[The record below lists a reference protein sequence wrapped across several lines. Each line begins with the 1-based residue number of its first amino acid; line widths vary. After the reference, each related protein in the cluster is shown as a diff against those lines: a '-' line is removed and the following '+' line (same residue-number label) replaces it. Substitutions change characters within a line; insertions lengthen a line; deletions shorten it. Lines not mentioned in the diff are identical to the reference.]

1 LSRRCL
7 RTILRNLRLKPK
19 STFMFTLVKQFIQ
32 TVYFRTTVE
41 QLVKEVFEL
50 LMEFKPVSDESE
62 EPVEREWLGKL
73 RRQATKS
80 AMCVAVAYQN
90 R

>member
-1 LSRRCL
+1 MSRRCL

-62 EPVEREWLGKL
+62 EPVER
-73 RRQATKS
+73 RQAIKS

-90 R
+90 RW

>member
-1 LSRRCL
+1 L

>member
-1 LSRRCL
+1 M
-7 RTILRNLRLKPK
+7 KPK
-19 STFMFTLVKQFIQ
+19 SAFTLVKQFIQ
-32 TVYFRTTVE
+32 TMYFRTTVE
-41 QLVKEVFEL
+41 QLVKEIFELL

-90 R
+90 RWYGFRILFARSDLTY

>member
-1 LSRRCL
+1 M

-19 STFMFTLVKQFIQ
+19 STFKYMLVKQFIQ

-50 LMEFKPVSDESE
+50 LNEFKPV
-62 EPVEREWLGKL
+62 
-73 RRQATKS
+73 Q
-80 AMCVAVAYQN
+80 
-90 R
+90 

>member
-1 LSRRCL
+1 
-7 RTILRNLRLKPK
+7 
-19 STFMFTLVKQFIQ
+19 M
-32 TVYFRTTVE
+32 VYFRTTVE

-50 LMEFKPVSDESE
+50 LMEFKPVFDESE

-80 AMCVAVAYQN
+80 GICVWLWLIKTDGMDFGFCLLAQI
-90 R
+90 

>member
-1 LSRRCL
+1 M

-73 RRQATKS
+73 RRQAIKS

-90 R
+90 RW

>member
-1 LSRRCL
+1 
-7 RTILRNLRLKPK
+7 
-19 STFMFTLVKQFIQ
+19 M
-32 TVYFRTTVE
+32 E
-41 QLVKEVFEL
+41 QSVKEVFEL
-50 LMEFKPVSDESE
+50 LKEVFELLKEFKPVSDESE

-90 R
+90 RWYGFRILFARSDLTY